1 MTRKHRESGGV
12 NEAAQ
17 DMAHKNM
24 SYTADSNVE
33 REAAERKH
41 GGSAKKHR
49 SHHAHGGHA
58 HHEHMEHEHHA
69 HGGHAHKKHKR
80 PARKAGGGLPIEH
93 ASHAHLP
100 QTGEHEEHY
109 KHGGGTKHRAHAG
122 KHHEM
127 HAHGGHVKHH
137 AGRKPRKS
145 GGRLAGNE
153 WSMAQTSTPAKGRNV
168 SGLLSKE
175 Y

>member
-1 MTRKHRESGGV
+1 MIRKHTEDHGV
-12 NEAAQ
+12 N
-17 DMAHKNM
+17 D
-24 SYTADSNVE
+24 
-33 REAAERKH
+33 AAEDMKTKPMRYNQSRVENEAEEHKH
-41 GGSAKKHR
+41 GGRTKKHR
-49 SHHAHGGHA
+49 KAHKHGGHV
-58 HHEHMEHEHHA
+58 HHEM
-69 HGGHAHKKHKR
+69 
-80 PARKAGGGLPIEH
+80 
-93 ASHAHLP
+93 
-100 QTGEHEEHY
+100 HEED

-168 SGLLSKE
+168 SGSLSKE